1 VGESGVQAVPGPGP
15 GLARQGEVGR
25 CREGE
30 GRRARL
36 RDQQADEI
44 DLGLVAVRFHGPGHQ
59 RLAQQ
64 RAQLEHRRRAGGHP
78 DMLEVGFDEH
88 YPQHSRPPAGR
99 PVVFG
104 LPRTLVRT
112 TRDLGSDAHHADISP
127 SHLAARA
134 RCGDGGRP
142 AHGLQQRIGEP
153 GRGHGG
159 PEASTADSRYDQR
172 SPARDRDR
180 DGPGVPWNAYAQ
192 PPTGARRWTMP
203 VAPPRPSGTVQAT
216 KPGPS
221 CAQAGSAPGA
231 SATSSAS
238 EDCLFLNVTTPKT
251 MRAGHKLPVMVWWHG
266 GGYTSGSGSAY
277 DAQRLASRGHVI
289 VVTVNY
295 RLGVFGYLSL
305 PGLPGSGDFGLADQ
319 ILATRWAKSNAA
331 AFGGDPG
338 NITVF
343 GESSGAM
350 SACALLTSPQ
360 AKGLV
365 DKVAMSSGG
374 TCQLSWPKD
383 GLVPSALPQTPY
395 VDLADGQKLGVAEAK
410 TLGCAAASALS
421 CLRGKPVKALLKI
434 FPLFSDVLAYN
445 TPLLPANPATAVQ
458 SGLVLDIPVLSSGNH
473 DEERAFVGGAQKVKP
488 FFTAKT
494 YPAYLKAAFGAG
506 AAKVARQ
513 YPLSAYPNAAT
524 AWATLITDVSWA
536 CPTLAGNA
544 ALAAHGSAVYGAEFD
559 DPNAPDVNMVA
570 TKTFKPGATHASD
583 IPYLFDLTGKN
594 LLRGTASRPGRS
606 SPAPAGR
613 RCS

>member
-1 VGESGVQAVPGPGP
+1 MTWA
-15 GLARQGEVGR
+15 AMHTMR
-25 CREGE
+25 
-30 GRRARL
+30 
-36 RDQQADEI
+36 I
-44 DLGLVAVRFHGPGHQ
+44 F
-59 RLAQQ
+59 
-64 RAQLEHRRRAGGHP
+64 
-78 DMLEVGFDEH
+78 
-88 YPQHSRPPAGR
+88 R
-99 PVVFG
+99 PVIWP
-104 LPRTLVRT
+104 L
-112 TRDLGSDAHHADISP
+112 A
-127 SHLAARA
+127 LAAA
-134 RCGDGGRP
+134 T
-142 AHGLQQRIGEP
+142 AAGLL
-153 GRGHGG
+153 
-159 PEASTADSRYDQR
+159 TACSSGSA
-172 SPARDRDR
+172 SPAAATAAQKSAPLTVDTTSGRLHGTATATAREFL
-180 DGPGVPWNAYAQ
+180 GVRYAQ

-203 VAPPRPSGTVQAT
+203 VAPPKPSGAVQAT

-231 SATSSAS
+231 SATSSVS

-251 MRAGHKLPVMVWWHG
+251 MRAGQQLPVMVWWHG

-319 ILATRWAKSNAA
+319 ILATRWAKTNAA

-343 GESSGAM
+343 GESAGAM

-374 TCQLSWPKD
+374 TCQLSWPKN
-383 GLVPSALPQTPY
+383 GLVPSAPPQTPY
-395 VDLADGQKLGVAEAK
+395 VDLADGRKLGVAEAK

-458 SGLVLDIPVLSSGNH
+458 SGQVLDIPVLSSGNH
-473 DEERAFVGGAQKVKP
+473 DEERAFVGGAEKVKP

-494 YPAYLKAAFGAG
+494 YPGYLKAAFGAS

-544 ALAAHGSAVYGAEFD
+544 ALAAHGIAVYGAEFD

-570 TKTFKPGATHASD
+570 TKSFKPGAAHASD

-594 LLRGTASRPGRS
+594 LLRGTAQQALSNAMIGYWS
-606 SPAPAGR
+606 SFARTGVPRAAGEPAWSQLTGAGGPTLQLNPAGIRTTDIAAEHHCGFWKTVTAPAT
-613 RCS
+613 